1 MIDFKDFLVTNPGME
16 KDAQIAY
23 RRMKT
28 RKSQDYGNDTAST
41 DYKKDA
47 VKEKM
52 TAAQKKKRLDMIRK
66 AVERINKA
74 NLEKAKKDAL
84 AAMKDMNFFEAV
96 VNKYDFR
103 YYRPFELELKNR
115 AYGKDIEA
123 MFNKAGYKA
132 SSGRGGDLNVMG
144 TTISFNIYSK
154 HWGTDEKKLKAVIKK
169 VLNID
174 VDKL

>member
-28 RKSQDYGNDTAST
+28 RKSQDYGNDAAST
-41 DYKKDA
+41 KHKGDT

-84 AAMKDMNFFEAV
+84 AAMKDMDFSEAV
-96 VNKYDFR
+96 VGKYDFR

-115 AYGKDIEA
+115 AYGKDIEDL
-123 MFNKAGYKA
+123 FNKAGYK
-132 SSGRGGDLNVMG
+132 STVGRGGDVHVMG
-144 TTISFNIYSK
+144 TTVKFNNYSK
-154 HWGTDEKKLKAVIKK
+154 HWGTDEKKLKAAIKK
-169 VLNID
+169 VLGID

>member
-23 RRMKT
+23 KRMKT

-41 DYKKDA
+41 KHKGDT

-84 AAMKDMNFFEAV
+84 AAMKDMDFFESTI
-96 VNKYDFR
+96 
-103 YYRPFELELKNR
+103 LEGISPQERREIK
-115 AYGKDIEA
+115 AAIEA
-123 MFNKAGYKA
+123 GKT
-132 SSGRGGDLNVMG
+132 V
-144 TTISFNIYSK
+144 
-154 HWGTDEKKLKAVIKK
+154 WGTSRYVEGKFKILKFSWLVIG
-169 VLNID
+169 VNRIPRAQIDDGSERGRYLNTTAID
-174 VDKL
+174 SFEIVN